1 MAILAPSPTS
11 LVFKV
16 RRCEPQLIAPAKPT
30 PHEFKPLSDVDD
42 VERCQIPVIQFYR
55 FDHSMQGKDP
65 VIVIREALAQ
75 TLVFYYPFAGRLR
88 EGPDSKFIVECTGE
102 GAIFIEA
109 DADVTLDHF
118 GDAPHPP
125 FSFMDELLF
134 DVPGSGGMLNCPL
147 LLIQVTR
154 LKCSS
159 FIFALRFNHV
169 MTDGIGIVQ
178 FMNAMGEMAQGA
190 TAPSI
195 LPVWQRDLLNA
206 RDPPRVTCTHYEF
219 DEVADTNGGLSKAS
233 NGMACCSFFFGST
246 QISTIRKFIPHYL
259 QKYRFCPPLPAGYYG
274 NAIVASAILTA
285 AVKLCQNPIEY
296 ALELV
301 KTAKANASHGE
312 VLHCFRL
319 DKCEIQ
325 RCELWLGKSCL
336 WGIAKVFPEPN
347 KEPINFYIPLKNSKG
362 DNGILVP
369 VYLQSLAMERFLK
382 ELHCMLKDQS
392 DSNLMSKLI
401 ISSL

>member
-30 PHEFKPLSDVDD
+30 PHEFKLLSDVDD
-42 VERCQIPVIQFYR
+42 MERCQIPVTQFYR

-75 TLVFYYPFAGRLR
+75 TLGFYYPFAGRLR
-88 EGPDSKFIVECTGE
+88 EGPDSKFTVECTGE

-109 DADVTLDHF
+109 DAGVTLDHF
-118 GDAPHPP
+118 VDAPHPP
-125 FSFMDELLF
+125 FWFMDELLF
-134 DVPGSGGMLNCPL
+134 DVPSSGEMLNCPL

-154 LKCSS
+154 PKCRG

-178 FMNAMGEMAQGA
+178 FMNAMACMWRCHTIALRLNPEDDVRL
-190 TAPSI
+190 I
-195 LPVWQRDLLNA
+195 YIVNVRD
-206 RDPPRVTCTHYEF
+206 
-219 DEVADTNGGLSKAS
+219 
-233 NGMACCSFFFGST
+233 
-246 QISTIRKFIPHYL
+246 
-259 QKYRFCPPLPAGYYG
+259 RFCPRLPAGYYG
-274 NAIVASAILTA
+274 NAIVASAILTT
-285 AVKLCQNPIEY
+285 VGKLCQNPIEY

-301 KTAKANASHGE
+301 KTAKTNVSEEYARSLIDLM
-312 VLHCFRL
+312 VIKSRPRL
-319 DKCEIQ
+319 PMVRSYIVSDLT
-325 RCELWLGKSCL
+325 RVRSRDVNFGWGKAVYRGL
-336 WGIAKVFPEPN
+336 AKVFPEPN

-392 DSNLMSKLI
+392 DSNPMSKLI